1 MSTVA
6 AQVASAR
13 PSLGRTRLV
22 CVDGPAG
29 AGKTSFA
36 DRLRHALAAGH
47 GWDVQVLHMD
57 DFYEGWTG
65 LDDKLLQRIESQV
78 LAPLREERSG
88 CYQRYDWPRQSF
100 AEWHDVPPGPVLI
113 LEGVGAGALPFAGS
127 TALLV
132 WIDAPSETRLARG
145 VRRDGEAMR
154 DEWVR
159 WMTRE
164 AEFAAAHKTRERADL
179 HIDGS
184 PRKPLPQDSIAL
196 LHNDWVGSA

>member
-6 AQVASAR
+6 ARVASAR
-13 PSLGRTRLV
+13 PRLGRTRLV
-22 CVDGPAG
+22 GVDGPAG

-36 DRLRHALAAGH
+36 ERLRHAFLASH

-57 DFYEGWTG
+57 DFYEGWSG
-65 LDDKLLQRIESQV
+65 LNDELLQRIESQV
-78 LAPLREERSG
+78 LAQLREEKSG
-88 CYQRYDWPRQSF
+88 CFQRYDWHRRAF
-100 AEWHDVPPGPVLI
+100 AEWHDVPPRPALI
-113 LEGVGAGALPFAGS
+113 LEGVGSGALSFAGS
-127 TALLV
+127 TVLLV

-164 AEFAAAHKTRERADL
+164 AEFAAAHRTRERADL

-184 PRKPLPQDSIAL
+184 PRTPLPQDFIAL
-196 LHNDWVGSA
+196 SHNDWVGSA